1 MRSERG
7 QALLEFALL
16 LPVAVLLMLGFADM
30 MYAIVQAG
38 SVSAIA
44 VETARCLALNGPQ
57 CNSKT
62 AVANYVQSQASGLA
76 IPRAQSNLTVTSE
89 GCQNNQCSVS
99 LDYVYPRIGIYFPPV
114 TIIRTGYAS
123 QATPPEGP

>member
-57 CNSKT
+57 CNSKS
-62 AVANYVQSQASGLA
+62 AVTNYVASQASGLA
-76 IPRAQSNLTVTSE
+76 IPQAQSNLSVVASA
-89 GCQNNQCSVS
+89 CQNNECAVT
-99 LDYVYPRIGIYFPPV
+99 LRYVYPRIGIYFPPT
-114 TIIRTGYAS
+114 TIVRTGYAS